1 MLFWLI
7 GILLMGGLAAL
18 GRLIGATRFAI
29 ILVGLWISQI
39 AAFALDARL
48 VDWMLNK
55 EGKLANPLLN
65 WVLPAVII
73 YAGLAV
79 VFIIVSQV
87 AYTKILV
94 HYKYH
99 VPDERRV
106 SWERMDRG
114 VGIPVGI
121 AMGATLMIQLGVLI
135 HAVGYWTVQL
145 TSSTAE
151 NNGTLVKVFT
161 PLKKALHGSGLEH
174 MVLSQDPCPDMFY
187 DMADVVGIV
196 FNNPSVTGRLAVY
209 PGTLTIAEMDAFK
222 AVIDD
227 SALTPAFTGSG
238 NIELAL
244 GSEKVANGIL
254 YNAAMRETLFGIDWA
269 DLKAYLETGSSP
281 KYEGEKLLGKRRLYV
296 TKTRVGIQEQYA
308 DDDKD
313 AIAKLAR
320 IRQQFP
326 YVLKELQ
333 LLAGGDKTV
342 MLKGRISGISDLRS
356 LVEGK
361 PLSAQPKKAPDEPV
375 VVATGTWDG
384 TDPNYTI
391 TWGGDNGGGACS
403 FTKDGYLLVPLGAS
417 TLVFGK

>member
-29 ILVGLWISQI
+29 IVVGLWISQI

-48 VDWMLNK
+48 IDWMLNK

-65 WVLPAVII
+65 WVLPAVIV
-73 YAGLAV
+73 YAGFAV
-79 VFIIVSQV
+79 VFIIISQV

-145 TSSTAE
+145 NSSTAE

-174 MVLSQDPCPDMFY
+174 MVLSQDPCPDVFY
-187 DMADVVGIV
+187 DMADVAGIV

-209 PGTLTIAEMDAFK
+209 PGTLTIAEMEAFK

-227 SALTPAFTGSG
+227 SSLTPAFTGSG

-244 GSEKVANGIL
+244 GSEKAPT
-254 YNAAMRETLFGIDWA
+254 A
-269 DLKAYLETGSSP
+269 SSTTP
-281 KYEGEKLLGKRRLYV
+281 PCARRCSAS
-296 TKTRVGIQEQYA
+296 I
-308 DDDKD
+308 
-313 AIAKLAR
+313 
-320 IRQQFP
+320 
-326 YVLKELQ
+326 
-333 LLAGGDKTV
+333 
-342 MLKGRISGISDLRS
+342 GRI
-356 LVEGK
+356 
-361 PLSAQPKKAPDEPV
+361 
-375 VVATGTWDG
+375 
-384 TDPNYTI
+384 
-391 TWGGDNGGGACS
+391 
-403 FTKDGYLLVPLGAS
+403 
-417 TLVFGK
+417 